1 MKKTLS
7 IALMGATVLCLFSC
21 KGNNPP
27 STSTSG
33 TDPKKN
39 FTEEQLGLM
48 KGHFIGEKYELD
60 LSASASSM
68 YDSKNESRQNLEITD
83 IKKEKYV
90 SETITDVSSFDIDYL
105 YLEDKEQS
113 SVQYRVSIPKE
124 DYASLKLEKYDQEK
138 WKTEDNLYLWDNNYV
153 GTWATTEETA
163 GFVQTV
169 IFTDDFITPISGS
182 DLKLPTGKFFYID
195 SVWYPQFA
203 TYKNEKT
210 NEYETSL
217 QVLVYDQDDLTE
229 FMFDFALIPSTDE
242 NYPIALYYVS
252 YGWEYLYPSA
262 EYYKGNWYTKDGK
275 ISISESEEANKLKY
289 NDTVYQSEVVKDDDY
304 GWVTHLKADN
314 KDLVLR
320 PFVGGFTIESN
331 NETVEAVSLNT
342 EDLKGTWLYGNKEIS
357 VSTEYDED
365 YNEVL
370 KVTVDGSEVT
380 PTYVARNRKFTLQ
393 FTLDGQQA
401 YLSVVHKNAVA
412 TLNVNN
418 QDVYVCTR
426 EVYDENF
433 VRAGKL
439 VTSESAGLLLNRL
452 ETLVVNDDFTVTYNN
467 VSYPATYEYDD
478 EMRAVRVTFDYKDK
492 TYALYVFSLEGV
504 YLLEKDMSANKY
516 SIFASESYLEGFVA
530 DWTSR
535 GATATLKIDENYNVN
550 FKDLNY
556 AVTFDYD
563 LNLGFYMFFTNQSS
577 TVAYMLYLSSGT
589 LMYSKI
595 GYQGDELTTLEEDW
609 YIKVEDYKK
618 IEGTYIYVGDQ
629 GKEYVIIGDDETVQ
643 ITTLVDGKNVL
654 KDYSGQDVHYSYL
667 NGEVCLT
674 FKVEG
679 SNTYVYV
686 YLNGLRVNFFDRLF
700 YVQEVLMNNQG
711 YFTDGTNILSIG
723 GQEVYFNG
731 NKVTLESAQGNQLVF
746 TDSGIKYTVTIKND
760 VATVVG
766 GENTLTLN
774 KGTFNLKDY
783 AGSWTIDNVEY
794 SLTVKE
800 NTDGSL
806 KYAFTYSG
814 NTYTDYQVTVV
825 NGKAVVTFNI
835 LMSKYVITIDENGIA
850 TLSIESSIPLPPP
863 PPPLAFEN

>member
-33 TDPKKN
+33 ADPKKD

-48 KGHFIGEKYELD
+48 NGHFIGEKYELD
-60 LSASASSM
+60 LSLDASSL
-68 YDSKNESRQNLEITD
+68 YDSKNKSRQNLEITD

-138 WKTEDNLYLWDNNYV
+138 WKTEDNFYLWDNNYV
-153 GTWATTEETA
+153 GTWATTVETA
-163 GFVQTV
+163 GFVQTA

-182 DLKLPTGKFFYID
+182 DLKLPTGKFSYID

-229 FMFDFALIPSTDE
+229 FMLDFALIPSTDE

-262 EYYKGNWYTKDGK
+262 EYYKGNWYTKHGQ
-275 ISISESEEANKLKY
+275 ITISEGEDANKLKY

-304 GWVTHLKADN
+304 GWVTHLKVDN

-370 KVTVDGSEVT
+370 KVTVDGNEVT

-433 VRAGKL
+433 VMAGKL
-439 VTSESAGLLLNRL
+439 ITSESAGLLLNRL

-504 YLLEKDMSANKY
+504 YLLEKDMSANNY

-556 AVTFDYD
+556 AVTFDYN

-686 YLNGLRVNFFDRLF
+686 YLNGLRVNFFDSLY
-700 YVQEVLMNNQG
+700 YVQEVLVNNQG

-746 TDSGIKYTVTIKND
+746 TDSGTKYTVTIEND

-774 KGTFNLKDY
+774 RGDFNLKDY

-835 LMSKYVITIDENGIA
+835 LMSKYVITIDENGVA

>member
-1 MKKTLS
+1 
-7 IALMGATVLCLFSC
+7 
-21 KGNNPP
+21 
-27 STSTSG
+27 
-33 TDPKKN
+33 
-39 FTEEQLGLM
+39 
-48 KGHFIGEKYELD
+48 
-60 LSASASSM
+60 M

-113 SVQYRVSIPKE
+113 SVQYRVSVPKE
-124 DYASLKLEKYDQEK
+124 DYASLKLEKYDQEE
-138 WKTEDNLYLWDNNYV
+138 WKTEDNLYLWDNDYV

-182 DLKLPTGKFFYID
+182 DLKLPTGKFSNYD

-262 EYYKGNWYTKDGK
+262 EYYKGNWYTKHGQ
-275 ISISESEEANKLKY
+275 ITISEGEDANKLKY
-289 NDTVYQSEVVKDDDY
+289 NDTIYQTEVVKDDDY

-314 KDLVLR
+314 NDLVFR

-331 NETVEAVSLNT
+331 NEKIEAVSLNIA
-342 EDLKGTWLYGNKEIS
+342 DLKGTWLYGNKEIS
-357 VSTEYDED
+357 VATEYDD
-365 YNEVL
+365 DFNEVL
-370 KVTVDGSEVT
+370 KVTVDGNEVT

-393 FTLDGQQA
+393 FTLDGQQV

-433 VRAGKL
+433 VMAGKL
-439 VTSESAGLLLNRL
+439 ITSESAGLLLNRL

-504 YLLEKDMSANKY
+504 YLLEKDMFANNY

-556 AVTFDYD
+556 AVTFDYN

-686 YLNGLRVNFFDRLF
+686 YLNGLRVNFFDSLY
-700 YVQEVLMNNQG
+700 YVQEVLVNNQG

-746 TDSGIKYTVTIKND
+746 TDSGTKYTVTIEND

-774 KGTFNLKDY
+774 KGDFNLKEY

-800 NTDGSL
+800 NADGSL